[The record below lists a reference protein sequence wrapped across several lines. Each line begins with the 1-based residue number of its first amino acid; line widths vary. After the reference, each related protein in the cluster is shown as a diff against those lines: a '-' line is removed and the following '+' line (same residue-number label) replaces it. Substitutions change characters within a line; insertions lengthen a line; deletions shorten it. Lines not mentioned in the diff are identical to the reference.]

1 MLCIVRVVLSV
12 CVCDACVRACVRMC
26 VRACV
31 FSAKNL
37 TSEQSHTSGRPTLV
51 RYESLFSTSSSYR
64 AQPTE
69 LTARP
74 NSARQTLQ
82 FSLASEQTVHELIH
96 LAARAALANH
106 APRRHRTERWRAATV
121 AFDQRWHWTSC
132 ANDGDNV
139 FIRRLVKITLIMG
152 RKARFMMFAESVLI
166 CPRRAAVPW
175 QLINYPPLRHTARS
189 APCRW

>member
-1 MLCIVRVVLSV
+1 M
-12 CVCDACVRACVRMC
+12 
-26 VRACV
+26 
-31 FSAKNL
+31 
-37 TSEQSHTSGRPTLV
+37 
-51 RYESLFSTSSSYR
+51 
-64 AQPTE
+64 
-69 LTARP
+69 
-74 NSARQTLQ
+74 
-82 FSLASEQTVHELIH
+82 HELIH

-121 AFDQRWHWTSC
+121 AFDQRWHWTAC

-189 APCRW
+189 APCRWRWRITRAAAICLVGMCFCCRSSAFLATINIEGVLLAMNCWLHRMQRGSGAIPP